1 MRRADAR
8 VRLAA
13 GGLLGLWALGAT
25 PCVAAE
31 PKVVATIKP
40 LHALVAQVMA
50 GAGSPVLLV
59 KGLSSPH
66 TYALRPSEARALNAA
81 DLFVRMSE
89 TVEPFTVRLVQALP
103 ASVEVV
109 TLQEAPR
116 VKLLS
121 RRTHATFEDHTHGG
135 GKGDH
140 GHGRDHG
147 HSHAPSRAPGAADIV
162 DGHAWLDPDNAAAMV
177 ERIEQ
182 ALSAKDPA
190 HSALYKANADALRTK
205 LEALATELGRNLAP
219 IASRPYIVFHDA
231 TQYLESRYGLN
242 VVGSIT
248 INPEVP
254 ASGKR
259 LTELR
264 RKIDELGAVCV
275 FAEPQF
281 DTRLVENLI
290 EGTAARSGTLDPEG
304 GRLEPGP
311 DLYFTL
317 MRQLAGDLKGCLAP
331 PA

>member
-1 MRRADAR
+1 MRRASAR
-8 VRLAA
+8 VRLA
-13 GGLLGLWALGAT
+13 GGCLLGVWALWAA
-25 PCVAAE
+25 PAAAAE
-31 PKVVATIKP
+31 PKVVVTIKP

-50 GAGSPVLLV
+50 GVGSPVLLV
-59 KGLSSPH
+59 KGLASPH
-66 TYALRPSEARALNAA
+66 TYALRPSEARALNDA

-89 TVEPFTVRLVQALP
+89 TVEPFTARIVRSLP
-103 ASVEVV
+103 DTVEVV

-116 VKLLS
+116 MKLLS
-121 RRTHATFEDHTHGG
+121 RRTHATFERDTHAA
-135 GKGDH
+135 GDH
-140 GHGRDHG
+140 DDRGHART
-147 HSHAPSRAPGAADIV
+147 SRATDAV
-162 DGHAWLDPDNAAAMV
+162 DGHAWLDPDNAVVMV

-190 HSALYKANADALRTK
+190 HAALYQANAKALRAK
-205 LEALATELGRNLAP
+205 LEALAAELGRDLEP

-242 VVGSIT
+242 VVGSIS
-248 INPEVP
+248 ISPEVP

-264 RKIDELGAVCV
+264 RRIDELGAVCV

-281 DTRLVENLI
+281 NTRLVENLI
-290 EGTAARSGTLDPEG
+290 EGTSARSGTLDPEG

>member
-1 MRRADAR
+1 MRRTSAR
-8 VRLAA
+8 MMLVAA
-13 GGLLGLWALGAT
+13 GLLALWSAPSA
-25 PCVAAE
+25 AAE
-31 PKVVATIKP
+31 PTKVVVTIKP

-50 GAGSPVLLV
+50 GVGVPELLV
-59 KGLSSPH
+59 KGSASPH
-66 TYALRPSEARALNAA
+66 TYALRPSETRALHGA

-89 TVEPFTVRLVQALP
+89 TVEPFTARIVRSLP
-103 ASVEVV
+103 DTVGVV

-116 VKLLS
+116 LKLLS
-121 RRTHATFEDHTHGG
+121 RRTHPTFERHNHANAGNG
-135 GKGDH
+135 EH
-140 GHGRDHG
+140 GHG
-147 HSHAPSRAPGAADIV
+147 HAPGGSDAV
-162 DGHAWLDPDNAAAMV
+162 DGHAWLDPDNAVAMV
-177 ERIEQ
+177 DRIEQ

-190 HSALYKANADALRTK
+190 NAAAYKTNANALRAK
-205 LEALATELGRNLAP
+205 LEALAAELDRDLKP

-231 TQYLESRYGLN
+231 YQYLESRYGLN
-242 VVGSIT
+242 VVGSIS
-248 INPEVP
+248 ISPEVP

-281 DTRLVENLI
+281 GTRLVDNLI
-290 EGTAARSGTLDPEG
+290 EGTSARSGTLDPEG

-317 MRQLAGDLKGCLAP
+317 MRRLAWDLKGCLSP

>member
-1 MRRADAR
+1 
-8 VRLAA
+8 V
-13 GGLLGLWALGAT
+13 
-25 PCVAAE
+25 
-31 PKVVATIKP
+31 TIKP

-50 GAGSPVLLV
+50 GVGSPVLLV
-59 KGLSSPH
+59 KGLASPH
-66 TYALRPSEARALNAA
+66 TYALRPSEARALNDA

-89 TVEPFTVRLVQALP
+89 TVEPFTARIVRSLP
-103 ASVEVV
+103 DTVEVV

-116 VKLLS
+116 MKLLS
-121 RRTHATFEDHTHGG
+121 RRTHATFERDTHAA
-135 GKGDH
+135 GDH
-140 GHGRDHG
+140 DDRG
-147 HSHAPSRAPGAADIV
+147 HAPSATDAV
-162 DGHAWLDPDNAAAMV
+162 DGHAWLDPDNAVVMV

-182 ALSAKDPA
+182 ALSARDPA
-190 HSALYKANADALRTK
+190 HAALYQANAKALRAK
-205 LEALATELGRNLAP
+205 LEALAAELGRDLEP

-242 VVGSIT
+242 VVGSIS
-248 INPEVP
+248 ISPEVP

-264 RKIDELGAVCV
+264 RRIGELGAVCV

-290 EGTAARSGTLDPEG
+290 EGTSARSGTLDPEG

-311 DLYFTL
+311 DLYFAL